1 MLSDFPVPDEAD
13 RVRGMLQGHHRGV
26 LSIRPEA
33 LRGFLIVTP
42 EVMNKGLR
50 TQRVSQFDQLSVGD
64 VFAALS

>member
-1 MLSDFPVPDEAD
+1 MKPTAFEECS
-13 RVRGMLQGHHRGV
+13 RVTIVEFYRFVQSFKGL
-26 LSIRPEA
+26 
-33 LRGFLIVTP
+33 LIVTP